1 MRGVLLALTTL
12 GASFFVAGFPD
23 AAHLHG
29 SAWQLA
35 LAPFPCWAMVET
47 ARCLGRRWSF
57 YHAGVL
63 ILLYTELIVL
73 AMVLFL
79 GLYL

>member
-1 MRGVLLALTTL
+1 MLALAAL
-12 GASFFVAGFPD
+12 GASLLLAGFPD
-23 AAHLHG
+23 TADLHG
-29 SAWQLA
+29 TAWQLA
-35 LAPFPCWAMVET
+35 VAPFPCWALVET

-63 ILLYTELIVL
+63 VLLYTELIVL